1 MLFAV
6 SVALGAGLTWYPV
19 PGRYHSLQIYL
30 LTMAVIMFVTGLVT
44 FVHFLRTNPVRDLEE
59 DENAG

>member
-1 MLFAV
+1 
-6 SVALGAGLTWYPV
+6 
-19 PGRYHSLQIYL
+19 
-30 LTMAVIMFVTGLVT
+30 MAVIMFVTGLVT